1 MIQSGDKRTKDV
13 IVEKMQKDF
22 IERSNLLALKYE
34 YIYDEV
40 KNGKIPESQEL
51 ELFKDI
57 EGIGWNHVADKN
69 ADWWKF

>member
-1 MIQSGDKRTKDV
+1 V